1 MATKILV
8 ALLAVGISWAST
20 ALGQGSGRGS
30 GGRHG
35 SSDSGKES
43 SKVDSDHN
51 AAPAPQIVL
60 TPHGGQ
66 CLATE
71 ANFIEIV
78 YMPLQIRVY
87 LFDKDLNPLGIGG
100 LRAKM
105 SMQLPNGNPTGPIPF
120 QPAALPPGV
129 TGQDYLATSF
139 DLSPLDRETAI
150 SFELFDLP
158 DRKGT
163 SVVFT
168 PLFARSKIRPY
179 VVQVLAT
186 EAVDLEGVR
195 RQQICRVSG
204 DRLGSKGPVVK
215 VLIGDFPLYLCC
227 EKCIDAVR
235 QSPDC
240 YLPQTAATPV
250 MNR

>member
-1 MATKILV
+1 
-8 ALLAVGISWAST
+8 VGISWAST
-20 ALGQGSGRGS
+20 ALGQGFGQGAGSGAGRGS

-43 SKVDSDHN
+43 SKADSDHN
-51 AAPAPQIVL
+51 VAPAPQIVL

-71 ANFIEIV
+71 ANYIEIV
-78 YMPLQIRVY
+78 YLPLQIRVY
-87 LFDKDLNPLGIGG
+87 LFDKDLNPLAIGG

-105 SMQLPNGNPTGPIPF
+105 SMQLPNGNPTGPISF

-129 TGQDYLATSF
+129 AGQDYLVASF
-139 DLSPLDRETAI
+139 DLSQLDRETAI
-150 SFELFDLP
+150 SVELFDLP

-163 SVVFT
+163 SAVFT
-168 PLFARSKIRPY
+168 PLFTRSKIRPY

-186 EAVDLEGVR
+186 EAIDREGVM
-195 RQQICRVSG
+195 RQRICRVSG
-204 DRLGSKGPVVK
+204 DLLGSKGPVVK
-215 VLIGDFPLYLCC
+215 VPIGDFPLYVCC

-235 QSPDC
+235 QAPER
-240 YLPQTAATPV
+240 YLPQTAAAPV